1 MDIDIIDIVTVDDK
15 SSSDANERVAV
26 SVQLHLNHILNL
38 PQLKSEQTRLV
49 VGLHKITVV
58 AVRRDEHNLVGGNA
72 HQVGGS
78 GYDQKL
84 PRHDAAKIRTCRRCK
99 DTKSGEMYEM
109 VGKMYEEH
117 ETNTQ
122 HTVNVVI
129 PESLSCLFIY
139 EMLSNDSSFCH

>member
-1 MDIDIIDIVTVDDK
+1 MLPE
-15 SSSDANERVAV
+15 ALFRM
-26 SVQLHLNHILNL
+26 NHILNL

-58 AVRRDEHNLVGGNA
+58 AVRRDEHDLLGSDA
-72 HQVGGS
+72 HQVGGG
-78 GYDQKL
+78 GYDEILLQQ
-84 PRHDAAKIRTCRRCK
+84 DAAKLKTCRGCK
-99 DTKSGEMYEM
+99 DTKSSEMYEM
-109 VGKMYEEH
+109 AGKMYEEH